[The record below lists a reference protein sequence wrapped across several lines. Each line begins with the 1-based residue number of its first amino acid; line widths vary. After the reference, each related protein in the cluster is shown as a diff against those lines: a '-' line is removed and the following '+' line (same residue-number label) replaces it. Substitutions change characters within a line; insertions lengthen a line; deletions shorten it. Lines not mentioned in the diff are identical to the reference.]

1 MHFKKRLSKM
11 HILATAALLG
21 MCSVVHAQVNY
32 YECVDL
38 GFVDHTFSSKAG
50 IIATTNRG
58 TDIMLLKNNKLQP
71 VVTGPGAGMYVN
83 ISPDG
88 QYIGFKSI
96 NDNAD
101 QAPALYDVL
110 SGKITLLENY
120 SNQCGQVSFAS
131 DGTMAYTVGNTLYVR
146 KGNNKRTFDLGTY
159 VNIANI
165 SPDATHVAFASL
177 EGTMFILDLTTGHY
191 DQISGEGCYNPI
203 WSPDASKIAVQQV
216 NGKLFTF
223 NTTDRAIA
231 NLGEASSVSWT
242 EDSRSLVLTRPERI
256 NELQVKGASVIKV
269 NSDGSDL
276 QTLVPL
282 TESTPV
288 AVRAEGNSLIV
299 SYAAGDKRGVSRISF
314 NGGLRAGAPAK
325 EIAMSSVAKKE
336 RIGTNLVTNFKGFA
350 RRDVLTMGAEKE
362 YTEDDIA
369 AMRMQA
375 QSPAAKGNDIGLTA
389 IPYINQVWDTPS
401 SHDGTYAY
409 GYVCCAPSSSCML
422 LGWLGYLSPV
432 NVTSRSSYA
441 AVKTCKYSW
450 YVGRQYTSKTGY
462 TFSKSAYGGGY
473 WGSSNDVR
481 GGYGYMWGYG
491 SPASMMAKFHTNNGC
506 ANSYFES
513 SLSVLRR
520 ECNANRPYIICLA
533 NGTGGHVVIVF
544 RADQQAANDGSSTWA
559 KSGSFICHDPYGDYN
574 SSSYPNWDGRYST
587 YDWPGVNN
595 GKANIGS
602 FYWGCVTTYSSTPP
616 QTSNPTIT
624 VSPENIHFN
633 CKVNEHP
640 SVSVKV
646 TGKDLSNKIT
656 IGSIAPGRFTPSV
669 TELPATGGTFTVTFN
684 ISDKAGTYKQGG
696 TGVDYNFF
704 IRVKSGSTE
713 KVIPVT
719 AEVTAPPLSG
729 ITEKYCYAVNRN
741 NVSEKGYDMS
751 KIRNFCYNDGKLYCV
766 YDNKDILVLNAQTG
780 DKLGFLSNGSVVGGG
795 TLKLCDVKVIDG
807 HIVACNLAVTGQ
819 ALRLYCWDND
829 NALPYLLYET
839 SDFQGA
845 PRIGDCMEITGN
857 LQNDVWFAFGND
869 AGGVTRIV
877 EYNRKDGNWLAK
889 NTQVFGTN
897 NKQYVCGATV
907 RAYPKGS
914 GWWIDGKNSQPAW
927 TVWNDEV
934 SGAKVQ
940 TTCPVPF
947 DRGSSHHEFY
957 WKGLKYAA
965 SMVFADKD
973 GSSCKMRI
981 INDQSGDFKTT
992 SEIGQYPSDGLGGAN
1007 NTNGTG
1013 DIMINTDG
1021 ENYLEAWILSTTQ
1034 GLAYFTTGNVPTTTP
1049 QPITPPVTADPTVS
1063 ADKSSVSLEANVGE
1077 SSSTVINVTAANLR
1091 SNITAKLSGANA
1103 DMFTVSPSS
1112 LSASGKLEVFYSPRS
1127 EGSHSATLTLSST
1140 DVSNVVI
1147 TLSGKATAA
1156 AEPFDDNITADK
1168 VKEVWV
1174 YSPNHE
1180 MGPWHANE
1188 AANPYTRSIA
1198 YNDGK
1203 LYVLVSRSYNVG
1215 KILIVDAYTGTKTGE
1230 LSVSGISGGLSPLSS
1245 ICMIDGKL
1253 YGSNQAKTSDE
1264 FKLYCWDNDSADPRL
1279 VFTDATHGGEDM
1291 GGKISFTGVGNT
1303 GRLWTVNN
1311 GCKKAL
1317 YYNVNNGSFSTSP
1330 TVITLNGINDA
1341 AFGSAGDQHGVAD
1354 VVAHGDGTYWIVSK
1368 DNVPTRFNDN
1378 GNAIEEVPAAAI
1390 GASKSGT
1397 SMKIIP
1403 FGTKTYAAFTTYK
1416 ANAIENGQMTLVDV
1430 TEGGPAKASAP
1441 IVTVPEKGLGAT
1453 RNSQFFTQVIH
1464 GYRHNEHVLDLWTNS
1479 ALQGIAHYS
1488 YDGGGWTGVNNV
1500 AVDGGELMPVLDG
1513 ICVRLADGGNA
1524 SFIVANLAGAVVA
1537 SAADTDSLDVAHL
1550 PAGLYIIVATDN
1562 NGHSKAIKVV
1572 LH

>member
-1 MHFKKRLSKM
+1 MHFKNRLSKM

-269 NSDGSDL
+269 NSDGSEL

-624 VSPENIHFN
+624 VSPENIHFK

-646 TGKDLSNKIT
+646 TGKDLSNKIS

-751 KIRNFCYNDGKLYCV
+751 KIRNFCYNNGKLYCV

-829 NALPYLLYET
+829 NSLPYLLYET

-897 NKQYVCGATV
+897 NKQYACGATV
-907 RAYPKGS
+907 RAYPKSS

-965 SMVFADKD
+965 SMVFADNN

-1049 QPITPPVTADPTVS
+1049 EPITPPVTADPTVS

-1091 SNITAKLSGANA
+1091 SNITAKLSGSNA

-1147 TLSGKATAA
+1147 ALSGKATAA
-1156 AEPFDDNITADK
+1156 VEPFDDNITASK

-1174 YSPNHE
+1174 YKHGQLGDFFETDN
-1180 MGPWHANE
+1180 NQ
-1188 AANPYTRSIA
+1188 PYTTSIA
-1198 YNDGK
+1198 LLDGK
-1203 LYVLVSRSYNVG
+1203 LYVLNCKAWGAPVIN
-1215 KILIVDAYTGTKTGE
+1215 IVDPYTGSKLGTLNT
-1230 LSVSGISGGLSPLSS
+1230 SGVASATVQLGSLFVAE
-1245 ICMIDGKL
+1245 GKL
-1253 YGSNQAKTSDE
+1253 YATNVVSAAQT
-1264 FKLYCWDNDSADPRL
+1264 FVIYRWDDLNAAPVKVYELASHNSEQMGRKASFAD
-1279 VFTDATHGGEDM
+1279 
-1291 GGKISFTGVGNT
+1291 GKIFVGIDGGHSIYYFPLSN
-1303 GRLWTVNN
+1303 GTVGAPVYVNL
-1311 GCKKAL
+1311 KKAD
-1317 YYNVNNGSFSTSP
+1317 GS
-1330 TVITLNGINDA
+1330 
-1341 AFGSAGDQHGVAD
+1341 AFGTASGDGRGSASVLSAGD
-1354 VVAHGDGTYWIVSK
+1354 GTFWITCK
-1368 DNVPTRFNDN
+1368 DALPTRFKLDGTFVEQMKAGIAANTTGTAFDIMPFGEQTYAAVTAYSPKLADSSTDN
-1378 GNAIEEVPAAAI
+1378 GHMHLFKANDGIAAATAENHI
-1390 GASKSGT
+1390 AQLPADGFGGAAKNGQFINT
-1397 SMKIIP
+1397 IIHDYRHDAHVLDMWVCIP
-1403 FGTKTYAAFTTYK
+1403 FG
-1416 ANAIENGQMTLVDV
+1416 
-1430 TEGGPAKASAP
+1430 
-1441 IVTVPEKGLGAT
+1441 
-1453 RNSQFFTQVIH
+1453 
-1464 GYRHNEHVLDLWTNS
+1464 
-1479 ALQGIAHYS
+1479 GIAHYS

-1500 AVDGGELMPVLDG
+1500 AVDGDELMPVLDG
-1513 ICVRLADGGNA
+1513 TCVRLADGGNA

-1537 SAADTDSLDVAHL
+1537 SAADTDSLDVAQL